1 MDLHPGPESSGP
13 VMQVAS
19 IFTPILMKPFLK
31 IRDRFVSLSG
41 IAFSLL
47 AALSIASP
55 VHAFAV
61 SPVLFDI
68 TADPSTKQQ
77 GIIHVTND
85 TNAEQTYYADVQNF
99 VPHGEEGQQ
108 SFMPETDTSG
118 LVSWITLEETSV
130 KLKVGEG
137 KDFRWALQL
146 PPNAEPGGH
155 YAAIFFSTIPPK
167 TIADTGVGVGAKTGV
182 LFLVNVNGNI
192 KESAAIESFHVAS
205 EEMNGQ
211 TVSPASFMSHLPAY
225 FETRIR
231 NDGNVHFV
239 PRGDIKITGMFGS
252 ASGEI
257 PVNPANSRVL
267 PNSIRRI
274 VSEWGPQ
281 MDEPKTLWDGV
292 RAEWNGFAFGRYTAH
307 LAATYGSKDTPLTAS
322 VTFWV
327 IPWRL
332 MILAILA
339 IILLLCVLKGY
350 NRMVIRSAMSK
361 GTKK

>member
-1 MDLHPGPESSGP
+1 
-13 VMQVAS
+13 
-19 IFTPILMKPFLK
+19 MKPFFK
-31 IRDRFVSLSG
+31 ICDRLVSISG
-41 IAFSLL
+41 IAISLL

-77 GIIHVTND
+77 GVIHVTND
-85 TNAEQTYYADVQNF
+85 TNTEQTYYAAVQNF

-118 LVSWITLEETSV
+118 LVTWLTLEETSV
-130 KLKVGEG
+130 KLKVGES

-155 YAAIFFSTIPPK
+155 YAAIFFSTIPPRS
-167 TIADTGVGVGAKTGV
+167 IADTGVGVGAKTGV

-192 KESAAIESFHVAS
+192 KESAAVESFYVAS
-205 EEMNGQ
+205 AETNGQ
-211 TVSPASFMSHLPAY
+211 PGAPVSFVSHLPTY

-239 PRGDIKITGMFGS
+239 PRGSIKITGMFGS

-281 MDEPKTLWDGV
+281 MDEPKMLWDDI
-292 RAEWNGFAFGRYTAH
+292 RAEWTGFAFGRYTAH
-307 LAATYGSKDTPLTAS
+307 LNGTYGRGDTPLTS
-322 VTFWV
+322 TVTFWV

-332 MILAILA
+332 MILAVLA

-350 NRMVIRSAMSK
+350 NRMVIRSAMIK